1 MMRDLELVEDPDDEA
16 LVHLTDPRF
25 ISLGYD
31 LEEDKFEAFAAGD
44 ATPSWTI
51 GAADAELVL
60 RREHLWTYLAGPL
73 HEVPPDQRVRT
84 VEQLATYLVARNVP
98 FLPDLL
104 AFARGEGIDLERIES
119 RALLPVIDRFW
130 TTPAGRPWCDLLR
143 RFLVYAGELD
153 EVRRRDL
160 LDDIFDTG
168 DLVRHTVDGESRE
181 RLREAFNTPL
191 FPMVLV
197 ANEVMQEG
205 LDLHHHCRRVIH
217 HDLAWNPAQLEQ
229 RVGRVDRLGSLVQRL
244 RDKHPETKLDVL
256 LPLVANTIDERLE
269 RTVRLRERWL
279 EFLLGAAPRIEE
291 YGLGDDPPQALPPAF
306 AEALRIELG
315 PAPPRG

>member
-1 MMRDLELVEDPDDEA
+1 M
-16 LVHLTDPRF
+16 
-25 ISLGYD
+25 
-31 LEEDKFEAFAAGD
+31 
-44 ATPSWTI
+44 TPSWTI
-51 GAADAELVL
+51 TAADAELVL
-60 RREHLWTYLAGPL
+60 RREHLWASLTGPL
-73 HEVPPDQRVRT
+73 HSVPPDLRVRT
-84 VEQLATYLVARNVP
+84 VERLASYLVARNVP

-104 AFARGEGIDLERIES
+104 LYARGQGIDIERIES
-119 RALLPVIDRFW
+119 RALLPVVDGFW
-130 TTPAGRPWCDLLR
+130 TTTAGRPWRDLMQ

-153 EVRRRDL
+153 EARRRDV
-160 LDDIFDTG
+160 LDDAVRAG

-244 RDKHPETKLDVL
+244 RDRNPETKLDVL

-279 EFLLGAAPRIEE
+279 EFLLGAAPRIDE
-291 YGLGDDPPQALPPAF
+291 YGLADDPPQALPPAF
-306 AEALRIELG
+306 AETLRIDLG
-315 PAPPRG
+315 PALRGPHSGHPPSRPISARCP